1 MNHLWSKD
9 YIFVIGVNF
18 LIYTVHF
25 ALMLWSA
32 SYAADHFAAP
42 LALSGLCSG
51 IFIIGALLGR
61 IPAGL
66 YIDLL
71 GRRRL
76 FLWGTSLF
84 FLCIPLYLA
93 APHLYAFAAIRFL
106 HGLSF
111 GLCSTA
117 ASTIAAALIPPAQLG
132 RGIGYYTL
140 GVTLA
145 SAAGPF
151 FAMAAI
157 HARQFALCIT
167 GAAILA
173 GAVLL
178 LSVLMKVPEH
188 VPTGEERQ
196 ELRSFSWTHCFVPA
210 ALPISCIALIGGIC
224 YSSVLSFLGA
234 YTDALRLPAG
244 GTWFFLCF
252 AFTSFVSR
260 PLTGYLLDR
269 HGGNIVIYPALLSLS
284 LSMLCLSESR
294 GEGLL
299 LTSALLLGIGY
310 GTLTAA
316 CHALALYCAGPH
328 ETGTATS
335 TYFVLLDA
343 GIGAGPYMLGEIAA
357 NYSLPAVYGVSAF
370 AALSGLFLYYLLLG
384 RKGRFTASHMEQDR
398 ERKAPLLHARAGR
411 A

>member
-32 SYAADHFAAP
+32 SYASDHFAAP

-76 FLWGTSLF
+76 FLWGTFLF

-93 APHLYAFAAIRFL
+93 APHLYALAAVRFL

-151 FAMAAI
+151 SAMAAI
-157 HARQFALCIT
+157 HTRQFALCIT
-167 GAAILA
+167 GAAMLA

-188 VPTGEERQ
+188 VPTGDERQ
-196 ELRSFSWTHCFVPA
+196 ELRSFSWTHCFVPS
-210 ALPISCIALIGGIC
+210 ALPISCIALIGGVC

-252 AFTSFVSR
+252 ALTSFVSR

-269 HGGNIVIYPALLSLS
+269 HGGNIVIYPALLSLT
-284 LSMLCLSESR
+284 LSMICLSESR

-299 LTSALLLGIGY
+299 LTGALLLGFGY

-316 CHALALYCAGPH
+316 CHALALHCAGPH

-357 NYSLPAVYGVSAF
+357 SYSLPAVYGVSACI
-370 AALSGLFLYYLLLG
+370 ALTGLFLYYILLG
-384 RKGRFTASHMEQDR
+384 RKGRFDASRMEEDR
-398 ERKAPLLHARAGR
+398 QKKAPLLHARA
-411 A
+411 

>member
-1 MNHLWSKD
+1 MNCLWSKD
-9 YIFVIGVNF
+9 YIFVIGINF

-25 ALMLWSA
+25 ALMLWAA
-32 SYAADHFAAP
+32 SYAAAHFAAP
-42 LALSGLCSG
+42 LSLAGLCSG
-51 IFIIGALLGR
+51 AFIIGALLGR

-76 FLWGTSLF
+76 FLWGAFLF
-84 FLCIPLYLA
+84 VLCIPLYLA
-93 APHLYAFAAIRFL
+93 APHVYALTAVRFL

-117 ASTIAAALIPPAQLG
+117 ASTIAAALIPPARLG
-132 RGIGYYTL
+132 SGIGYYTL

-151 FAMAAI
+151 FAMAMI
-157 HARQFALCIT
+157 HARQFALCIA
-167 GAAILA
+167 GSAILA

-178 LSVLMKVPEH
+178 LSLLMKVPER
-188 VPTGEERQ
+188 VPTREERQ
-196 ELRSFSWTHCFVPA
+196 ELQSFPWAHCFSQA
-210 ALPISCIALIGGIC
+210 ALPISCVALMGGIC

-244 GTWFFLCF
+244 GTWFFLFF
-252 AFTSFVSR
+252 AFTSFLSR

-269 HGGNIVIYPALLSLS
+269 HGGNIVIYPALLSLT
-284 LSMLCLSESR
+284 LSMICLSESR

-299 LTSALLLGIGY
+299 LTGALLLGIGY

-316 CHALALYCAGPH
+316 CHALALYSAGPC

-343 GIGAGPYMLGEIAA
+343 GIGAGPYLLGEIAA
-357 NYSLPAVYGVSAF
+357 NYSLPAVYSVSAF
-370 AALSGLFLYYLLLG
+370 AALCGLFLYYVLLG
-384 RKGRFTASHMEQDR
+384 RKGRFAASRMEEDR
-398 ERKAPLLHARAGR
+398 ERKAPLLPTGTGR